1 MACQGS
7 SEADPSRIKWSQALA
22 HGMHTHCR
30 RIIVPAGV
38 RRGMTLR
45 NTEFRITFSSK
56 TGRFHYYFAKDAGG
70 WYQVSG
76 AGRWRR

>member
-1 MACQGS
+1 
-7 SEADPSRIKWSQALA
+7 
-22 HGMHTHCR
+22 
-30 RIIVPAGV
+30 
-38 RRGMTLR
+38 MTLR
-45 NTEFRITFSSK
+45 NTEFRITFSTK